1 MFGDLDC
8 PLNASRW
15 FVGIAW
21 ASCWIQ

>member
-8 PLNASRW
+8 PLNVSRW